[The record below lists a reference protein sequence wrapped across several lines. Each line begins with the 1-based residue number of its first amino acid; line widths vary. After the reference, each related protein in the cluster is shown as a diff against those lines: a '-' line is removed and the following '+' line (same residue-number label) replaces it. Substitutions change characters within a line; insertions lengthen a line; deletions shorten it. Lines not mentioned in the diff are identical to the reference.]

1 MTKPGGQ
8 PPGSFVHKFPMIFRI
23 VIMVMDQRNKERQ
36 SFMVVKEDVIG
47 WMKAAISLLLL
58 PVVISSVSAAGK
70 VYNNKDLEKYENRPA
85 KTDPEHKKP
94 SSSDLKSSKIS
105 VDFLDAEIYQVLR
118 IIADEAKKKDG
129 IELFVSP
136 EMSGKITIKMIDVP
150 WTHVLKEIEQKHNLA
165 ETFLGKRTL
174 LIYQNKL

>member
-1 MTKPGGQ
+1 
-8 PPGSFVHKFPMIFRI
+8 MIFRI
-23 VIMVMDQRNKERQ
+23 VIMVIDQRERKGKV
-36 SFMVVKEDVIG
+36 FMAVKKNIIG
-47 WMKAAISLLLL
+47 WMKAGMSLILL
-58 PVVISSVSAAGK
+58 PVVISSVSAAGR
-70 VYNNKDLEKYENRPA
+70 VYTNKDLEKYENRPV
-85 KTDPEHKKP
+85 KTDTEQKKP
-94 SSSDLKSSKIS
+94 SSLDLKSSKIS

-129 IELFVSP
+129 IEVFVSP

-165 ETFLGKRTL
+165 ETFLGRRTL